1 MRDNPRTT
9 LVSALLGVVL
19 LGGVFVFTVLVP
31 ELGDDAEPAAAERGA
46 SASAPDDLAPVALP
60 DELSGGLT
68 AVDLGTLPAE
78 LAAQFGD
85 LESLKDQETSI
96 TEGLARVFGVPGAF
110 RVYAAADASAVAQV
124 TVLDKAPGLFA
135 PDALPIDP
143 ALVDVARPPSEL
155 VSVDGATCSVNWGEA
170 VPAGQ
175 PVDPATQPQ
184 AVRCQLGGQDDQR
197 TYELTA
203 QGLSVDDT
211 VAVLKDL
218 ATT

>member
-19 LGGVFVFTVLVP
+19 LGGVFVFTVVVP
-31 ELGDDAEPAAAERGA
+31 ELGDDAEPAGAESGEAA
-46 SASAPDDLAPVALP
+46 SAGEPLAPVELP
-60 DELSGGLT
+60 DELGGGLT
-68 AVDLGTLPAE
+68 AVDLGTLPDD
-78 LAAQFGD
+78 LAQQFGD
-85 LESLKDQETSI
+85 LEALKEQETSI
-96 TEGLARVFGVPGAF
+96 TEGLARVFGAPGAF

-124 TVLDKAPGLFA
+124 TVLDRAPGLFA

-143 ALVDVARPPSEL
+143 AVVDVARAPSEL

-175 PVDPATQPQ
+175 PIDPAAKPQ
-184 AVRCQLGGQDDQR
+184 AVRCQLGSQDDRR

-211 VAVLKDL
+211 VAVLTEL
-218 ATT
+218 ATA